1 MKNMTTLRAMLA
13 GAAALVAAVSLA
25 AAGAAQASAL
35 PTLSL
40 TLTKS
45 SITVAGATQSGG
57 VNVVSTATGVK
68 EANVILFLLKPGA
81 TFDEVEAAVQK
92 DHGDTNVTSKYG
104 SIVFDAEV
112 TPGHSSEA
120 QTYLQPGQYV
130 ALLPGG
136 EGKGSKAHALFTVT
150 AAASPV
156 ALPTPQAT
164 IRSIEFGFRGP
175 STLHDGELVRFENEG
190 FLVHMDVAAPV
201 KNMKAAK
208 EVVKD
213 LLAGKEKAFEKLISG
228 PPAGLPG
235 RFHTKPSSRRRSQ
248 PSPASMSR
256 SASWTPR
263 TGAVTP
269 SWGWSES
276 SRSRS
281 RDRGTEPRTRQAPA
295 RGEELDPL
303 LGPVVADHACVEA
316 LAEDIEHRAIFGEN
330 LGHEARD
337 ATPLGDDRQPLD
349 QDRAEALA
357 MQVVGDLDG
366 DFGARRQPGLGVNA
380 ARGASIGRGVQP
392 DVGGVPDDRA
402 DVVVCDQTVAISAGG
417 GGQVRRVVEVGRSGE
432 EPQAPGLQA
441 QPGQEQIQRRLV
453 RGGRGAQRHR
463 GAIAQPDQLCLART
477 HKGQ

>member
-213 LLAGKEKAFEKLISG
+213 LLAGKEKALKS
-228 PPAGLPG
+228 
-235 RFHTKPSSRRRSQ
+235 
-248 PSPASMSR
+248 
-256 SASWTPR
+256 
-263 TGAVTP
+263 
-269 SWGWSES
+269 
-276 SRSRS
+276 
-281 RDRGTEPRTRQAPA
+281 
-295 RGEELDPL
+295 
-303 LGPVVADHACVEA
+303 
-316 LAEDIEHRAIFGEN
+316 
-330 LGHEARD
+330 
-337 ATPLGDDRQPLD
+337 
-349 QDRAEALA
+349 
-357 MQVVGDLDG
+357 
-366 DFGARRQPGLGVNA
+366 
-380 ARGASIGRGVQP
+380 
-392 DVGGVPDDRA
+392 
-402 DVVVCDQTVAISAGG
+402 
-417 GGQVRRVVEVGRSGE
+417 
-432 EPQAPGLQA
+432 
-441 QPGQEQIQRRLV
+441 
-453 RGGRGAQRHR
+453 
-463 GAIAQPDQLCLART
+463 
-477 HKGQ
+477 

>member
-1 MKNMTTLRAMLA
+1 MTTLRAMLA

-213 LLAGKEKAFEKLISG
+213 LLAGKEKALKS
-228 PPAGLPG
+228 
-235 RFHTKPSSRRRSQ
+235 
-248 PSPASMSR
+248 
-256 SASWTPR
+256 
-263 TGAVTP
+263 
-269 SWGWSES
+269 
-276 SRSRS
+276 
-281 RDRGTEPRTRQAPA
+281 
-295 RGEELDPL
+295 
-303 LGPVVADHACVEA
+303 
-316 LAEDIEHRAIFGEN
+316 
-330 LGHEARD
+330 
-337 ATPLGDDRQPLD
+337 
-349 QDRAEALA
+349 
-357 MQVVGDLDG
+357 
-366 DFGARRQPGLGVNA
+366 
-380 ARGASIGRGVQP
+380 
-392 DVGGVPDDRA
+392 
-402 DVVVCDQTVAISAGG
+402 
-417 GGQVRRVVEVGRSGE
+417 
-432 EPQAPGLQA
+432 
-441 QPGQEQIQRRLV
+441 
-453 RGGRGAQRHR
+453 
-463 GAIAQPDQLCLART
+463 
-477 HKGQ
+477 